1 MGSDEWVM
9 GSWVHRELEERTA
22 QEKRDSE
29 YEEQRVKRM
38 PRISEMTWEEVQIAK
53 SEVSRTWDGGWEC
66 KSAWAQLKHR
76 EAEVAQDIPLIPGN
90 RASMKAYLARRQAED
105 NKQRPGRGYTR
116 HGGGVSA
123 KPERGVRRWTAS

>member
-22 QEKRDSE
+22 QGKRDSE

-38 PRISEMTWEEVQIAK
+38 PVIREMTWEEVQVRK
-53 SEVSRTWDGGWEC
+53 SEVSAKWDGGWEC
-66 KSAWAQLKHR
+66 KSEWAQLKKR
-76 EAEVAQDIPLIPGN
+76 EAEVAQDMPLVRGD
-90 RASMKAYLARRQAED
+90 RDSLKAYLARRQAAD
-105 NKQRPGRGYTR
+105 NKLRPGRGYTR
-116 HGGGVSA
+116 HGGAVSA